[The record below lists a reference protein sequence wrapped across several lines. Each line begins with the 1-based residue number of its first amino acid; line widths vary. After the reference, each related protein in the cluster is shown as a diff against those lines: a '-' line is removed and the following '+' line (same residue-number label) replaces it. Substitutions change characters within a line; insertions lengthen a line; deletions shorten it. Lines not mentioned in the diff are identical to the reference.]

1 MRPAQQRGER
11 EEKRQNSVTF
21 GSEKDTRS
29 FYNIESWWTTD
40 LLHITAVAMF
50 FHGITHKSSDSLF
63 SFTLWHNCR
72 NKYKFLP
79 QQFIALSY
87 HPPHCIVIK

>member
-11 EEKRQNSVTF
+11 EEKHQNSVTF

-29 FYNIESWWTTD
+29 FYNIESWWTTY

-63 SFTLWHNCR
+63 SLRYGITAEISINSFHSNL
-72 NKYKFLP
+72 
-79 QQFIALSY
+79 
-87 HPPHCIVIK
+87 